1 MGNWFS
7 YVNIVYN
14 GVYMYCYECPYL
26 FLFQNCS
33 VGVVG
38 KDIDFTIYDDERM
51 EQYVSF
57 ASVLYE
63 LLVVLLE
70 LIVMLSCF

>member
-1 MGNWFS
+1 
-7 YVNIVYN
+7 
-14 GVYMYCYECPYL
+14 
-26 FLFQNCS
+26 
-33 VGVVG
+33 VG

-63 LLVVLLE
+63 LLVLLLE